1 MTSNLYYFSNV
12 DAISFCSFEPN
23 HSSLFLH
30 CVDSRLEEDGGW
42 YSRLHLGPFRSGSR
56 LLVGTRL
63 RRSLLND
70 LDQVSIAAIKLEGA
84 IHEFSRLP
92 GIRESTLDILFQ
104 FRKVVL
110 QAPFLKLG
118 KTVIVSFLF
127 SGPGLFFAKDIFFP
141 EGIRCRNPEVL
152 LVSLSPGAILR
163 GHLLICKN
171 QTFDSPTKNDRTVCF
186 GEPWS
191 KESFRGTIPIV
202 KKFQRSS
209 ISPWLNLGFQSRTIE
224 RVGFRIES
232 IGPLSKKREILIF
245 EILTN
250 GRVSPR
256 QALRES
262 SLLLI
267 NKFLDVAQRTIPNSQ
282 NEIFL
287 GIEKKATRKK
297 FFSFLDKHF
306 VERQQILS
314 TKENFY
320 NLCNIGFS
328 HFYEPL
334 GLDLRNLD
342 LAKERYREL
351 RSLGFQTL
359 GQLLERLAF
368 ENSIFSPLLKKQRQ
382 LALFQL
388 GLFPFLFTFMED
400 NPFFTKTVGR
410 RKTAIANIKLV
421 PGSGKIQV
429 NNQKAKKFF
438 VSYPDRF
445 LIIEKP
451 CFNSSHVNFDVKS
464 KVQGGG
470 LKKQVEAM
478 QLALARALVVSFPR
492 NRRIFRKN
500 HLLTRDSREKE
511 RRKYGLKKARKSP
524 QFSKR

>member
-1 MTSNLYYFSNV
+1 MSSNLYHFLNI
-12 DAISFCSFEPN
+12 DMIGFCSFEPN
-23 HSSLFLH
+23 YPSLFLH
-30 CVDSRLEEDGGW
+30 CVESRLEKNGRW
-42 YSRLHLGPFRSGSR
+42 YSRLHLGSFRPGSR
-56 LLVGTRL
+56 LQVGTRL

-70 LDQVSIAAIKLEGA
+70 LDQISIVAIKLEKA
-84 IHEFSRLP
+84 THEFSRLP
-92 GIRESTLDILFQ
+92 GVRESTLDVLFQ

-152 LVSLSPGAILR
+152 LMTLSPGAILR
-163 GHLLICKN
+163 GHLLIRKDQALDLPN
-171 QTFDSPTKNDRTVCF
+171 KINHKIRL

-191 KESFRGTIPIV
+191 REFFREHTPIV
-202 KKFQRSS
+202 KKFQKSS
-209 ISPWLNLGFQSRTIE
+209 ISPWLSIGFQARTIK
-224 RVGFRIES
+224 RVGFQIEQ
-232 IGPLSKKREILIF
+232 IGPLNKKREILIF
-245 EILTN
+245 EIITN
-250 GRVSPR
+250 GRISPR

-262 SLLLI
+262 SLLLV
-267 NKFLDVAQRTIPNSQ
+267 NKFLDVVQRTIPNFQ
-282 NEIFL
+282 NERFIS
-287 GIEKKATRKK
+287 IEKKANRKR
-297 FFSFLDKHF
+297 FFSFLNKNF
-306 VERQQILS
+306 GKYKQVTSPE
-314 TKENFY
+314 KNFY

-328 HFYEPL
+328 RFCEPL

-351 RSLGFQTL
+351 RNLGFQTL

-368 ENSIFSPLLKKQRQ
+368 ENNVFSPLLKKQRQ

-388 GLFPFLFTFMED
+388 GLFPFLLIFMKD
-400 NPFFTKTVGR
+400 NIFFTKTVGR
-410 RKTAIANIKLV
+410 RKTAVANIKLV

-445 LIIEKP
+445 LVIEKP
-451 CFNSSHVNFDVKS
+451 CFNSSHVNFDVKR

-470 LKKQVEAM
+470 LKTQAEAM
-478 QLALARALVVSFPR
+478 QLALARALVISFPK
-492 NRRIFRKN
+492 NRGVFRKN

>member
-1 MTSNLYYFSNV
+1 
-12 DAISFCSFEPN
+12 
-23 HSSLFLH
+23 
-30 CVDSRLEEDGGW
+30 
-42 YSRLHLGPFRSGSR
+42 
-56 LLVGTRL
+56 
-63 RRSLLND
+63 
-70 LDQVSIAAIKLEGA
+70 LDQISIVAIKLEGA
-84 IHEFSRLP
+84 THEFSRLP
-92 GIRESTLDILFQ
+92 GVRESVLDVLFQ

-110 QAPFLKLG
+110 QAPFLKLE
-118 KTVIVSFLF
+118 KTVVVSFLF
-127 SGPGLFFAKDIFFP
+127 SGPGLFFTKDIFFP

-152 LVSLSPGAILR
+152 LATLSPGAMLR
-163 GHLLICKN
+163 GHLLVQKN
-171 QTFDSPTKNDRTVCF
+171 QTSDSSTRVDRTVRF

-191 KESFRGTIPIV
+191 GEFFRGTIPIV
-202 KKFQRSS
+202 KKFQKSS
-209 ISPWLNLGFQSRTIE
+209 ISPWLSLGFQSKTVE
-224 RVGFRIES
+224 RVGFRIEP
-232 IGPLSKKREILIF
+232 IGPLNQKREILIF

-256 QALRES
+256 QAVRES
-262 SLLLI
+262 SLLLV
-267 NKFLDVAQRTIPNSQ
+267 NKFLDVVQRTIPNSQ
-282 NEIFL
+282 NMRSL
-287 GIEKKATRKK
+287 SIEKKATRKR
-297 FFSFLDKHF
+297 FFSFLNKYF
-306 VERQQILS
+306 VQRKQILS
-314 TKENFY
+314 PERNFY

-328 HFYEPL
+328 NFSEPL

-351 RSLGFQTL
+351 RNLGFQTL

-368 ENSIFSPLLKKQRQ
+368 ENNIFSPLLKKQRQ

-388 GLFPFLFTFMED
+388 GLFPFLFILMED
-400 NPFFTKTVGR
+400 FFTKTVGR

-445 LIIEKP
+445 LVVEKP
-451 CFNSSHVNFDVKS
+451 CSNSSHVNFDVKS

-470 LKKQVEAM
+470 LKKQAEAI

-492 NRRIFRKN
+492 NRRVFRKN

-511 RRKYGLKKARKSP
+511 RRKYGLKKARKAP

>member
-1 MTSNLYYFSNV
+1 
-12 DAISFCSFEPN
+12 
-23 HSSLFLH
+23 
-30 CVDSRLEEDGGW
+30 
-42 YSRLHLGPFRSGSR
+42 
-56 LLVGTRL
+56 
-63 RRSLLND
+63 
-70 LDQVSIAAIKLEGA
+70 LDQVSIAAVKLEGA

-92 GIRESTLDILFQ
+92 GVRESILDVLFH

-118 KTVIVSFLF
+118 KTVMVSFLF
-127 SGPGLFFAKDIFFP
+127 SGTGFFFAKDIFFP

-152 LVSLSPGAILR
+152 LITLSPSAILR
-163 GHLLICKN
+163 GYLLIRKN
-171 QTFDSPTKNDRTVCF
+171 QALDSSNKIEQVVRF

-191 KESFRGTIPIV
+191 GEFFNETSPIV
-202 KKFQRSS
+202 KKFQKSS
-209 ISPWLNLGFQSRTIE
+209 IYPWLSLGFQSRTVE
-224 RVGFRIES
+224 RVGFQTEP
-232 IGPLSKKREILIF
+232 IGPLNQKREILIF

-262 SLLLI
+262 SLFLV
-267 NKFLDVAQRTIPNSQ
+267 NKFLDVVQRTIPNSQ
-282 NEIFL
+282 NVRSL
-287 GIEKKATRKK
+287 NIEKKAIRKR
-297 FFSFLDKHF
+297 FFSFLNKYF
-306 VERQQILS
+306 VRRKQFLPSE
-314 TKENFY
+314 KNFY

-328 HFYEPL
+328 RFCEPL

-351 RSLGFQTL
+351 RNLGFQTL

-368 ENSIFSPLLKKQRQ
+368 ENNIFSPLLKKQRQ

-388 GLFPFLFTFMED
+388 GLFPFLFTFMNE
-400 NPFFTKTVGR
+400 NLFFTKAVGR

-429 NNQKAKKFF
+429 NNQRAKKFF
-438 VSYPDRF
+438 VSYPDR
-445 LIIEKP
+445 LLVIEKP
-451 CFNSSHVNFDVKS
+451 CYSSSHVTFDIKS

-470 LKKQVEAM
+470 LKKQADAI
-478 QLALARALVVSFPR
+478 QLALARTLVVSFPI
-492 NRRIFRKN
+492 NRRVFCKN